1 MDKPGRKPVGMLP
14 LHKLQSLAGD
24 PHSCVAR
31 STAKIHLG
39 LSPGTLAR
47 LKEGLESQ
55 LLPQLNRYYPALGAI
70 LLGWEQLRCCH
81 TTGLLIADSPAVH
94 VDVSGTFYTFSPRVG
109 SVVPGLVNKK
119 SEKHIGCLVHDTF
132 NISLMGE
139 RTDQSVEVGDTI
151 MIEVTKLFWGHRSL
165 PVIQGRH
172 VSDSSR
178 DTPGGKEEEQDYDS
192 GIDSTVNGAAHEH
205 DIDNTLVEEKSI
217 KKNKKRKRE
226 DISGDES
233 ANPEIKAEVID
244 NDSISSSKKKKKKRK
259 KESQ

>member
-1 MDKPGRKPVGMLP
+1 M
-14 LHKLQSLAGD
+14 
-24 PHSCVAR
+24 C
-31 STAKIHLG
+31 
-39 LSPGTLAR
+39 
-47 LKEGLESQ
+47 
-55 LLPQLNRYYPALGAI
+55 RYYPALGAI

-172 VSDSSR
+172 ISDSSR
-178 DTPGGKEEEQDYDS
+178 DTPGGKEEGDTEYDS
-192 GIDSTVNGAAHEH
+192 GIDSTVNGAAHDH
-205 DIDNTLVEEKSI
+205 DIHNTLVEEKPI

-226 DISGDES
+226 ETSGDES
-233 ANPEIKAEVID
+233 ALPEIKAEVID
-244 NDSISSSKKKKKKRK
+244 NEDSSISSTKKKKKKRK

>member
-1 MDKPGRKPVGMLP
+1 M
-14 LHKLQSLAGD
+14 
-24 PHSCVAR
+24 
-31 STAKIHLG
+31 
-39 LSPGTLAR
+39 
-47 LKEGLESQ
+47 
-55 LLPQLNRYYPALGAI
+55 
-70 LLGWEQLRCCH
+70 
-81 TTGLLIADSPAVH
+81 H

-172 VSDSSR
+172 ISDSSR
-178 DTPGGKEEEQDYDS
+178 DTPGGKEEGDTEYDS
-192 GIDSTVNGAAHEH
+192 GIDSTVNGAAHDH
-205 DIDNTLVEEKSI
+205 DIDNTLVEEKPI

-226 DISGDES
+226 ETSGDES
-233 ANPEIKAEVID
+233 ALPEIKAEVID
-244 NDSISSSKKKKKKRK
+244 NEDSSISSTKKKKKKRK